1 MSLAGRLKTLEVPR
15 LLFTAG
21 ERAHAWRE
29 GHPGTLG
36 SPRHWSNP
44 STSES
49 SKDFVDYFCPGQ
61 SSFSHYLPLKL
72 QLGVPSHFCRH
83 AIRPP
88 LLRLLKKKKNKPRQ
102 GTQPHPSDTYTLTT
116 SFTQVHQYHLYFLLS
131 TPLPILSEMSTHHL
145 PPLPQLQ
152 VLPRGIPRTRSA
164 PHCPHHFCT
173 PVAPYLPG
181 SGRGTPLPYST
192 ALHCC
197 SRHQLG

>member
-88 LLRLLKKKKNKPRQ
+88 LLRLLKKKKTSPGKELSHTLVILTPWPPHSPR
-102 GTQPHPSDTYTLTT
+102 YTSTT
-116 SFTQVHQYHLYFLLS
+116 CTSCF
-131 TPLPILSEMSTHHL
+131 
-145 PPLPQLQ
+145 
-152 VLPRGIPRTRSA
+152 
-164 PHCPHHFCT
+164 PHHFLFYQRWVHT
-173 PVAPYLPG
+173 TFLHFLISRFYLEG
-181 SGRGTPLPYST
+181 SQGQGVHLT
-192 ALHCC
+192 AHITFA
-197 SRHQLG
+197 HQLLLPTRLWERYSPPLQHCTTLLL

>member
-102 GTQPHPSDTYTLTT
+102 GTQPHPSDAYTLTT
-116 SFTQVHQYHLYFLLS
+116 SFTQVTPVPPVLLAFHTTSYSIRDEYTPPSSTSS
-131 TPLPILSEMSTHHL
+131 TPGFT
-145 PPLPQLQ
+145 
-152 VLPRGIPRTRSA
+152 
-164 PHCPHHFCT
+164 
-173 PVAPYLPG
+173 
-181 SGRGTPLPYST
+181 
-192 ALHCC
+192 
-197 SRHQLG
+197 